1 MGTDGKQE
9 MAHERT
15 DLAEDRTALA
25 NERTYAGWMR
35 TGFASVGVALG
46 FHALFQKMEPAW
58 MPRSIATA
66 FLVIGAL
73 IFLAAARRASSV
85 IDRLTTHEV
94 KTVRLRNL
102 RILTAAILVAIGALI
117 VALWTLRLRPA

>member
-1 MGTDGKQE
+1 MGADGKQE
-9 MAHERT
+9 MAHART

-58 MPRSIATA
+58 MPRSIATV

-73 IFLAAARRASSV
+73 IFLGASRRAASV
-85 IDRLTTHEV
+85 MERLSTHEV

-117 VALWTLRLRPA
+117 VAIWTLRLRS